1 MPNTP
6 KRLTPEAVTRWR
18 RKDIW
23 TIYETAFLL
32 CGYEPPADMRA
43 EKQTPD
49 EVREAAENM
58 GRARIAGRLRT
69 IGPEDENGRK
79 YMLRQRDVNEWAAS
93 AYPEFLRT
101 AVLAAHNPH
110 TDPLP
115 AITLP
120 AGTRVVPTMAIPR
133 LIAEAFHPGADPNG
147 TAFQAAL
154 RSHTRLLDKAA
165 RDGTVRVVSFYGE
178 PLDLSATGFAVA
190 GAHVTVDEL
199 CRYLAGLP
207 VPVALR
213 IGEPEVQEPAQE
225 ARKRER
231 ADDLAPLIE
240 EAASG
245 IKASGGEV
253 TAATVY
259 PKLRT
264 MALSRRE
271 PFTGDEKRKL
281 GLAWNTA
288 AGELRYLDKESLRKR
303 LTRR

>member
-120 AGTRVVPTMAIPR
+120 AGTRVVPTMAIPM
-133 LIAEAFHPGADPNG
+133 LIAEAFHPGADPNS
-147 TAFQAAL
+147 TEFQAAL
-154 RSHTRLLDKAA
+154 RAHTRLLDKAA
-165 RDGTVRVVSFYGE
+165 RDGVVRVVSYYGE
-178 PLDLSATGFAVA
+178 PITLDTADASGCA
-190 GAHVTVDEL
+190 GAFLAVTEL
-199 CRYLAGLP
+199 ERYLAELA
-207 VPVALR
+207 VPIALR
-213 IGEPEVQEPAQE
+213 IAEPEVQESLANPMPAPE
-225 ARKRER
+225 RHAEIILAEIRAAGYDPMDLPPRVNGTPWVRSEMRKRCK
-231 ADDLAPLIE
+231 D
-240 EAASG
+240 
-245 IKASGGEV
+245 
-253 TAATVY
+253 
-259 PKLRT
+259 
-264 MALSRRE
+264 
-271 PFTGDEKRKL
+271 
-281 GLAWNTA
+281 
-288 AGELRYLDKESLRKR
+288 R
-303 LTRR
+303 LTDSQFKKAWELLNDQKRIAERS